1 MNWRAL
7 NWRALIAVCAL
18 ALSPVLAAKPS
29 RTAGPPLP
37 LLTHAGNDAHAADNP
52 GVVFV
57 VLFSLPGCHFCE
69 EVRSHYLAPL
79 ARDAA
84 NRGRLVIREV
94 DLNSPR
100 ALTDFEGAATTQAAF
115 AKRHKVQFAPTVL
128 FLDAQGR
135 QVASP
140 LVGAGKADFYGAYL
154 DDAIATG
161 LKATPR

>member
-1 MNWRAL
+1 M
-7 NWRALIAVCAL
+7 NWRALIAAAALVVCPA
-18 ALSPVLAAKPS
+18 LAAKPA
-29 RTAGPPLP
+29 RTAGAALP
-37 LLTHAGNDAHAADNP
+37 VLVHAAKDAREAANP

-57 VLFSLPGCHFCE
+57 VLFSLPGCHYCE

-94 DLNSPR
+94 DLNSAR
-100 ALTDFEGAATTQAAF
+100 ALTDFDGSATTQAAF
-115 AKRHKVQFAPTVL
+115 AKRLKVQFAPTVL
-128 FLDAQGR
+128 FLDARGQ

-140 LVGAGKADFYGAYL
+140 LIGAGKADFYGAYL

-161 LKATPR
+161 MKAAAR

>member
-1 MNWRAL
+1 M
-7 NWRALIAVCAL
+7 NWRALIAAATLAVCPA
-18 ALSPVLAAKPS
+18 LAAKPA
-29 RTAGPPLP
+29 RTAGAALP
-37 LLTHAGNDAHAADNP
+37 VLAHAAKDAREAANP

-57 VLFSLPGCHFCE
+57 VLFSLPGCHYCE

-79 ARDAA
+79 ARDPAQ
-84 NRGRLVIREV
+84 RGRLVIREV

-100 ALTDFEGAATTQAAF
+100 ALTDFDDAATTQAAF
-115 AKRHKVQFAPTVL
+115 AKRLRVQFAPTVL
-128 FLDAQGR
+128 FLDAKGQ

-161 LKATPR
+161 LKAAAR